1 MVEQQTQ
8 SREHRGIIYIY
19 ASANN
24 TFIHLTD
31 LTGAH
36 TFALRTS
43 GQKASAD
50 RFGSAPRPTMEAAKE
65 VAAEALDRGIKEI
78 FIRLRA
84 PGGIKSKNLGPGYKP
99 AILAL
104 QRAGLKI
111 LAIENVTPIPHG
123 GCKPKGGRRGRRM

>member
-1 MVEQQTQ
+1 MESKV
-8 SREHRGIIYIY
+8 HKGLIHIY

-31 LTGAH
+31 LTGAY
-36 TFALRTS
+36 TFELKTS

-50 RFGSAPRPTMEAAKE
+50 RFGSAPKPTMLAAKE
-65 VAAEALDRGIKEI
+65 VAQEALDRGIKEVY
-78 FIRLRA
+78 IRIRA

-99 AILAL
+99 AIIGL

-111 LAIENVTPIPHG
+111 LNIENVTPIPHG
-123 GCKPKGGRRGRRM
+123 GCKPKGGRKGRRM